1 MADRIPIS
9 YGEFY
14 DFPRMIRFTFGG
26 DWFLLSSAF
35 DQERDDYP
43 DVYDVYLLP
52 FRSEEEFKANPYY
65 WRDLSTA
72 AHLGQIPISEV
83 GLDETR
89 RRSIDGRV
97 IEKWL
102 SGRNRRESSAISTV

>member
-14 DFPRMIRFTFGG
+14 DYPRMVRFEFSGE
-26 DWFLLSSAF
+26 WYFLSSSF
-35 DQERDDYP
+35 DETRDEYP
-43 DVYDVYLLP
+43 EVYEVYRLP

-65 WRDLSTA
+65 WRDLSKA
-72 AHLGQIPISEV
+72 VHLGQIPIAEV

-89 RRSIDGRV
+89 RRSIDAYAF
-97 IEKWL
+97 ETWL
-102 SGRNRRESSAISTV
+102 SSRKK